1 MPDPLNLV
9 RNPSQSHS
17 FTVNQEGDRL
27 LSKQKSVVHPHSH
40 SPLVHRNYLQNLRK
54 ILSIFGTGMLLSAD

>member
-27 LSKQKSVVHPHSH
+27 LSKQNRSYVRIP
-40 SPLVHRNYLQNLRK
+40 
-54 ILSIFGTGMLLSAD
+54 ILP

>member
-9 RNPSQSHS
+9 EIRHS
-17 FTVNQEGDRL
+17 LTVSPWIRRRPPTLET
-27 LSKQKSVVHPHSH
+27 KSVVRPHSH

>member
-1 MPDPLNLV
+1 
-9 RNPSQSHS
+9 
-17 FTVNQEGDRL
+17 VNQEGDRL